1 MAKQTTPKP
10 KAIAPA
16 AAVAP
21 AEGAEP
27 TETKIEGATAQ
38 AEGNPMPPAMGNEGT
53 AAAAGEGQPSLAN
66 LATEHV
72 AQDGVSLEAAK
83 RAVNDAI
90 LSAQIT
96 DPGGPSETA
105 EPSLV
110 VIGPKKGRWRI
121 GRKFG
126 PEPVTLLASDLSE
139 AEMKALAEDLT
150 LTVTAVAPPY

>member
-16 AAVAP
+16 TTVAP

-38 AEGNPMPPAMGNEGT
+38 AEGNPMPPAMGNEG
-53 AAAAGEGQPSLAN
+53 AAAAAREGQPSLAN
-66 LATEHV
+66 LAPEHV
-72 AQDGVSLEAAK
+72 AEDGVSLEAAM

-126 PEPVTLLASDLSE
+126 PEPVTLRLSALTEDDL
-139 AEMKALAEDLT
+139 KALATDPA